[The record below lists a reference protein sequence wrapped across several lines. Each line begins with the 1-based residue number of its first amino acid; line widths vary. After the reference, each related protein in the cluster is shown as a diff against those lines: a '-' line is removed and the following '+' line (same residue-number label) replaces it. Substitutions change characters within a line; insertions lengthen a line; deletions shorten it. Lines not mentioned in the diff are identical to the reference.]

1 MSAFLLSP
9 VLRRGGRIPPWT
21 CRTCLR
27 SSRQTRGLPQQQST
41 FATSAETAARPI
53 GKKSGIGRKRLLVL
67 GGGVALGAAAVT
79 YSEDARHASAAA
91 QRTYR
96 VAATLALN
104 IKECVCFFF
113 LKIC

>member
-9 VLRRGGRIPPWT
+9 ILRRGGRIPPWT

-27 SSRQTRGLPQQQST
+27 SSRQTLLQQRST
-41 FATSAETAARPI
+41 FASRAETTTRPSS
-53 GKKSGIGRKRLLVL
+53 KKSGIGRKRLLVL

-79 YSEDARHASAAA
+79 YSEDARHAASAA

-104 IKECVCFFF
+104 IKECV
-113 LKIC
+113 